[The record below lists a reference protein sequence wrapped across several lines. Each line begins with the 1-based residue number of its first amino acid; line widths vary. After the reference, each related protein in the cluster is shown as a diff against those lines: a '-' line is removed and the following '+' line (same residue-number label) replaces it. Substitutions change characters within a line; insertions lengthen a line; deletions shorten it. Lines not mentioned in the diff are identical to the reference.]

1 MTGIAKTIGRLIAV
15 LVNAG
20 IIDRDQAV
28 WILEPLKD
36 KAEVEPQEWEDKE

>member
-15 LVNAG
+15 LVDSG
-20 IIDRDQAV
+20 IVERKQAV

-36 KAEVEPQEWEDKE
+36 NAESEDTTK